1 MSDELIEQYID
12 KNGYYRYYISDRLVH
27 RAIAQ
32 HTLGKDIRGKVVH
45 HKNYNKLD
53 NRPENLQV
61 MTEEAHDALHDA
73 DYDFCEDENRGGYC
87 IVCGHA
93 VSEPHHEYCSSCYF
107 EYRDEY
113 GDECL

>member
-1 MSDELIEQYID
+1 MSEDFIEQYID
-12 KNGYYRYYISDRLVH
+12 KNGYYRYCLSDRLVH

-61 MTEEAHDALHDA
+61 MTEEEHRALHDA
-73 DYDFCEDENRGGYC
+73 DYEFNDDESLDGCC
-87 IVCGHA
+87 IVCGRG
-93 VSEPHHEYCSSCYF
+93 VSESHHKFCRSCWLEHRDGEYEE
-107 EYRDEY
+107 EY
-113 GDECL
+113 